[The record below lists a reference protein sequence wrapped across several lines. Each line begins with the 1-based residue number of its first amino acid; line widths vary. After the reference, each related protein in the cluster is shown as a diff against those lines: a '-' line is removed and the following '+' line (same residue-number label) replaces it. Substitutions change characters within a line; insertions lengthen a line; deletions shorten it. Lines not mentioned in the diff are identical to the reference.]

1 MALTNAERQRRYR
14 ERAAA
19 ALRNSRVASAS
30 TASPTSTAPLRLLVP
45 IVDDDGDINYDHYSE
60 QEHDA
65 AEVMDRVCR
74 RPSRGRET
82 STSHADMLIRLLES
96 DPAAFTDYAKRFV
109 TARVAEYAPKP
120 KKRSKA
126 AY

>member
-19 ALRNSRVASAS
+19 ALRNARTAS
-30 TASPTSTAPLRLLVP
+30 TATPASTEPLRLLVF
-45 IVDDDGDINYDHYSE
+45 DDDGEINYDHYSE

-65 AEVMDRVCR
+65 AEVMDRVCG

-82 STSHADMLIRLLES
+82 STYYAEMLIRLLES
-96 DPAAFTDYAKRFV
+96 DLAAFTDYAKRFV
-109 TARVAEYAPKP
+109 AVRVAEHAPKP
-120 KKRSKA
+120 RKRSKA